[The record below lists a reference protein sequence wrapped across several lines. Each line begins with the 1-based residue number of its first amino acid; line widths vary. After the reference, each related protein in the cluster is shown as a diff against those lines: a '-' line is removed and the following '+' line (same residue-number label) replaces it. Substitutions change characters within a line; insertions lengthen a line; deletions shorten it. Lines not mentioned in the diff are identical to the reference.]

1 MVGRGASSGLGTR
14 RTKTVI
20 YLPTTR
26 PRADSCVFRMRA
38 SGTRASTGTTGTKTT
53 GIRTTGIRTT
63 GIRTTDT
70 AASGIGRTSSAC
82 RVSGRLNVGV
92 PSCCR
97 RQNNGLHKLVHT
109 LTIIC
114 VRLFASCERDLNLL
128 YNGVSLIFGC
138 EQQTIYSIS
147 AQKDD
152 DDCSMHTHRESE
164 RDLRTTACPLP
175 PLMQSY
181 PPII

>member
-1 MVGRGASSGLGTR
+1 
-14 RTKTVI
+14 
-20 YLPTTR
+20 
-26 PRADSCVFRMRA
+26 
-38 SGTRASTGTTGTKTT
+38 
-53 GIRTTGIRTT
+53 
-63 GIRTTDT
+63 
-70 AASGIGRTSSAC
+70 
-82 RVSGRLNVGV
+82 
-92 PSCCR
+92 
-97 RQNNGLHKLVHT
+97 LHKLVHT